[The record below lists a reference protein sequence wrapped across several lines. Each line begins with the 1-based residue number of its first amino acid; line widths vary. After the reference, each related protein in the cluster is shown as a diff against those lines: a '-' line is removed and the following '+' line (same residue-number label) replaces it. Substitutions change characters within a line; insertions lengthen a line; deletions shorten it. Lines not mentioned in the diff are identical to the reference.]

1 MMAMPFSNELVL
13 TDETPSIEGKEKWVK
28 ELAKEIEE
36 TIWKYIRKYGNASL
50 GEHFEWE
57 CRIWWNEWNDENDE
71 EE

>member
-1 MMAMPFSNELVL
+1 MPFNRELEIDFDTLYGDNV
-13 TDETPSIEGKEKWVK
+13 EVEKWVK

-36 TIWKYIRKYGNASL
+36 TIWKYIREYGNANP

-57 CRIWWNEWNDENDE
+57 CRIWWNEWNDEDDE